1 MNYPTYLVHFNKNHD
16 PKTGRFTFSKIGDKI
31 LDVISPSPKIKNV
44 DVKEEVSKKLAEKN
58 AGIIP
63 KEAATFKTKE
73 LDSDYDEIKDIVP
86 RHKDLP
92 KLDYNSNDASQ
103 WPKDYVKAVDAGLK
117 AIEKSKYGN
126 GEFDDEPKNASREW
140 FVFEDQ
146 TIGYPEVAYLLSKGK
161 SIDEIKG
168 IANKAK
174 KIEEVNNAYLNQY
187 SSYQERANHYKDQ
200 PYPTFDGVF
209 SMIDYFSYQGGDE
222 SYEKEVINVLKDE
235 GIIHGD
241 FYMSNYLIHYNK
253 NHSKT
258 NGQFVSGD
266 GDGDGISNDH
276 KNQKNWRKEK
286 TNSNADSDTLAR
298 VMSKYADSYADY
310 LNNSK
315 TRFFTENGAPL
326 KKADGSVASMFIYN
340 TKKEKKWKEETE
352 KYLYVK
358 GIMQRKYKDVVAKAD
373 LTDAGESFVNIVL
386 TDRRNNVYTTTMRK
400 TYDADFNRYEYK
412 EAFK

>member
-1 MNYPTYLVHFNKNHD
+1 M
-16 PKTGRFTFSKIGDKI
+16 
-31 LDVISPSPKIKNV
+31 
-44 DVKEEVSKKLAEKN
+44 A
-58 AGIIP
+58 
-63 KEAATFKTKE
+63 
-73 LDSDYDEIKDIVP
+73 
-86 RHKDLP
+86 
-92 KLDYNSNDASQ
+92 
-103 WPKDYVKAVDAGLK
+103 
-117 AIEKSKYGN
+117 
-126 GEFDDEPKNASREW
+126 
-140 FVFEDQ
+140 
-146 TIGYPEVAYLLSKGK
+146 
-161 SIDEIKG
+161 
-168 IANKAK
+168 
-174 KIEEVNNAYLNQY
+174 
-187 SSYQERANHYKDQ
+187 
-200 PYPTFDGVF
+200 
-209 SMIDYFSYQGGDE
+209 
-222 SYEKEVINVLKDE
+222 
-235 GIIHGD
+235 
-241 FYMSNYLIHYNK
+241 YLIHYNK